1 MTKQDFILSLV
12 RSGLWQTKMDHF
24 DMSPYEYGAV
34 MEEAEKQCVVG
45 LVIDCLKQNNMGLQK
60 KCVIHM
66 MKTLNA
72 LERDNGRLDENVIA
86 LHKVFEENNIKYVVV
101 KGQVVASLY
110 PHPHMRVPGDIDFYV
125 PNDQFREAVDL
136 LNKSWDLD
144 LNEDLQKMHQDFKYN
159 GSHFEMHR
167 FLKYY
172 PTPKRQKRFND
183 IIDSYPFDDVAVK
196 GIDIKTLNPT
206 IAVFY
211 TFAHLYVHFIKM
223 GVALRQVCDVAVL
236 LHSFKERI
244 DRDLLHELLGEFGFT
259 RAFNAFGGIMVE
271 KLGLPEEDY
280 PWKLKSK
287 DKKMGLKVLKLIWKH
302 GNWGKYERS
311 YDPKNKNFKYFLE
324 KTYYRLHN
332 HILFFRLSP
341 KDNAIML
348 FSELP
353 YKIFHQFRKAL
364 KK

>member
-24 DMSPYEYGAV
+24 DMSPYEYSAV

-72 LERDNGRLDENVIA
+72 LERDNRRLDENVIA
-86 LHKVFEENNIKYVVV
+86 LHKIFEENNIKYVVV
-101 KGQVVASLY
+101 KGQVIAALY

-125 PNDQFREAVDL
+125 PNDHFNLAANM
-136 LNKSWDLD
+136 LNKSWN
-144 LNEDLQKMHQDFKYN
+144 LNLKADLQKMHQDFKYN
-159 GSHFEMHR
+159 SSHFEMHR

-172 PTPKRQKRFND
+172 PIPKRQKRFND
-183 IIDSYPFDDVAVK
+183 IIDNYPFDDVTVN
-196 GIDIKTLNPT
+196 GIGIKTLNPT

-236 LHSFKERI
+236 LHHFKEHI
-244 DRDLLHELLGEFGFT
+244 DRDLLRELLGQFGLT
-259 RAFNAFGGIMVE
+259 RAFNAVGGIMTD
-271 KLGLPEEDY
+271 KLGLPEEEF
-280 PWKLKSK
+280 PWEIGSK
-287 DKKMGLKVLKLIWKH
+287 DRRNGRKALKLIWKH

-311 YDPKNKNFKYFLE
+311 YNSKNKNLKYLFGKTFL
-324 KTYYRLHN
+324 RLHN
-332 HILFFRLSP
+332 LILFFHLSP
-341 KDNAIML
+341 KENAIL
-348 FSELP
+348 IFSELP
-353 YKIFHQFRKAL
+353 YKIINQLRKVI
-364 KK
+364 KR